1 MNPGRFFIDRPIF
14 AIVLSLGI
22 LVIGGIA
29 GLSLPVTQY
38 PEVVPPT
45 VLVRTQ
51 YPGANA
57 QTVADTVASPIEQE
71 VNGVDNMLYMY
82 SQSTGDG
89 RMELSVTF
97 RIGTNLDDAQV
108 LVQNRVAIA
117 QARLPE
123 EVRRIGVTILK
134 ASPDLLLAVS
144 LTSPDGSRDGLYLSN
159 YAATRIR
166 DVLARLDGVG
176 DINVVGAQNYAMR
189 VWLDPDRIAALGL
202 SASDIVAAI
211 RAQNVEI
218 AGGALATPP
227 VDSGRAFQ
235 TPLTLQ
241 GRLNDPAQF
250 EGIVVRA
257 GADGRVTRLSDVA
270 RVELGAQDYVSRAY
284 LNGDRSIVLLVQQRP
299 GSNALSAA
307 KQVAATMD
315 RLARDF
321 PSGMQ
326 QRVTFNPTGFI
337 QESVSALGSTIVEA
351 VVLVVAVVL
360 LFLQTW
366 RATLIPVVA
375 IPVSLIGTL
384 AVMAALGYSLNNLT
398 LFGLI
403 LAVGIVVD
411 DAIVVVENVETEL
424 KTRRSPIEAARATM
438 DEVGGALISIALV
451 LSAVFVPTAFL
462 SGITGQFFRQFAVT
476 IAVATAI
483 SCFVSLTLSPAL
495 AALLLRA
502 HGTQHEPETQDGR
515 GGRLLRSLAAPVQWF
530 FRAFNDAFDRVSHGY
545 AGLVGV
551 LVRVRWAML
560 LVYAALIGATAYGL
574 YAVPRGFVPVVD
586 QGSFIVSVQLPGGA
600 SLQRT
605 DAVVREVRDRLR
617 VAPGVADLNQTVGF
631 AGSTRTFNPSGALVF
646 VVLKPFDQRAAEG
659 LTREGILAD
668 LRRRL
673 AEVDSA
679 QINVIQPPSIRG
691 IGTAGGFAM
700 RLQDVDGRGSGLLAQ
715 ATRDIVAQGN
725 RDPTLTS
732 LFTPFTTNVP
742 QLHVDLD
749 RVKARMLNVPIDA
762 LFDTLEVYLGS
773 RYINDF
779 NLLGRTFRVTAQA
792 DSRFRLDPEDLANLK
807 VRSDDGAMVPLGSI
821 MTFRTTSGPDRV
833 PRYNLYP
840 AAEVNG
846 DTRPGI
852 SSGDGL
858 AAMERLA
865 RNTLPQGLA
874 FEWTDLS
881 YQQSTAGN
889 ASLYIFPLCVLF
901 VFLVLAAQYESWTLP
916 FAIILIVPMCL
927 GSAIAGV
934 AWRGLDNNLLVQ
946 IGFIVLV
953 GLAAKNAILII
964 EFAKQRE
971 ERHGEN
977 PTAAVVEA
985 CRLRLR
991 PILMTSLAFIL
1002 GVTPLMFGSGAGA
1015 ELRSAI
1021 GTAVFFG
1028 MIGVTLFGLL
1038 FTPVFYVVIRGLVD
1052 TRSLRQHGGAVA
1064 AGVQPTK
1071 AAE

>member
-14 AIVLSLGI
+14 AIVLSLAI
-22 LVIGGIA
+22 LVVGGIA
-29 GLSLPVTQY
+29 GLQLPITQY

-57 QTVADTVASPIEQE
+57 QTVADTVAAPIEQE

-89 RMELSVTF
+89 RMDLNVTF

-117 QARLPE
+117 EARLPE
-123 EVRRIGVTILK
+123 EVRRIGVTIRK
-134 ASPDLLLAVS
+134 ASPDLLLAIS

-159 YAATRIR
+159 YAYTRIR

-189 VWLDPDRIAALGL
+189 VWLDPGRIAALNL
-202 SASDIVAAI
+202 SASDVAAAI

-218 AGGALATPP
+218 AGGTLATPP
-227 VDSGRAFQ
+227 VNTDRAFQ
-235 TPLTLQ
+235 PSLTLQ
-241 GRLNDPAQF
+241 GRLADPAQF
-250 EGIVVRA
+250 EAIVIRT

-284 LNGDRSIVLLVQQRP
+284 LNADPAVVLLVQQRP
-299 GSNALSAA
+299 GSNALAA
-307 KQVAATMD
+307 SRQVIETMD
-315 RLARDF
+315 RLAQDF
-321 PSGMQ
+321 PTGMQ
-326 QRVTFNPTGFI
+326 QRVTYNPTAFI
-337 QESVSALGSTIVEA
+337 QESVSALGATIIEA

-375 IPVSLIGTL
+375 IPVSLVGTL
-384 AVMAALGYSLNNLT
+384 AVMAAFGYSLNNLT

-411 DAIVVVENVETEL
+411 DAIVVVENVEAEL
-424 KTRRSPIEAARATM
+424 RKGRRPIEAARATM

-476 IAVATAI
+476 IAVATVI

-495 AALLLRA
+495 AARLLQA
-502 HGTQHEPETQDGR
+502 HDAGLDPGR
-515 GGRLLRSLAAPVQWF
+515 GRRPLRRLAMPFAWF
-530 FRAFNDAFDRVSHGY
+530 FGVFNRGFEHLSDGY
-545 AGLVGV
+545 AALVGRV
-551 LVRVRWAML
+551 VRARWVML
-560 LVYAALIGATAYGL
+560 LVYAGLIGGTAYGL
-574 YAVPRGFVPVVD
+574 YAVPRGFVPVID

-605 DAVVREVRDRLR
+605 DAVMRDVRERLR
-617 VAPGVADLNQTVGF
+617 AAPGVADLSQTIGF

-646 VVLKPFDQRAAEG
+646 VVLKPFEARAAEG

-673 AEVDSA
+673 GEIDSA

-691 IGTAGGFAM
+691 IGTSGGFAL
-700 RLQDVDGRGSGLLAQ
+700 RVQDVDGRGLGVLQQ
-715 ATRDIVAQGN
+715 ATRDLVAQGN
-725 RDPTLTS
+725 QDPALTS

-742 QLHVDLD
+742 QLYVDLD
-749 RVKARMLNVPIDA
+749 RVKAQMLNVPIES
-762 LFDTLEVYLGS
+762 LFDTLEIYLGS
-773 RYINDF
+773 RYVNDF

-792 DSRFRLDPEDLANLK
+792 DSRFRLDPEDLASLK
-807 VRSDDGAMVPLGSI
+807 VRSSDGAMVPLGSV
-821 MTFRTTSGPDRV
+821 MTFRTAAGPDRV

-840 AAEVNG
+840 AAELNG
-846 DTRPGI
+846 DTRPGV

-858 AAMERLA
+858 AAMERIA
-865 RNTLPQGLA
+865 RGALPQGLS

-889 ASLYIFPLCVLF
+889 ASLYVFPLCVLF
-901 VFLVLAAQYESWTLP
+901 VFLVLAAQYESWALP

-934 AWRGLDNNLLVQ
+934 AWMGLDNNLLVQ
-946 IGFIVLV
+946 IGFVVLV
-953 GLAAKNAILII
+953 GLAAKNAILIV

-971 ERHGEN
+971 EQHGDD
-977 PTAAVVEA
+977 PVAAVVEA

-1002 GVTPLMFGSGAGA
+1002 GVVPLMLGTGAGA
-1015 ELRSAI
+1015 ELRSTI

-1028 MIGVTLFGLL
+1028 MIGVTAFGLL
-1038 FTPVFYVVIRGLVD
+1038 FTPVFYVVIRGLTGLASQRRGSD
-1052 TRSLRQHGGAVA
+1052 FAADDARQVGA
-1064 AGVQPTK
+1064 G
-1071 AAE
+1071 E